1 MGNVIV
7 IVIVVLIVFFA
18 LRSTLKHFAGKGGCC
33 GGGSV
38 PKQKK
43 VIKSAKY
50 RKVMEIEGLHCEN
63 CKNSVEKAI
72 NSLEGAAAKV
82 NLKEQTAE
90 VVLEKDVADE
100 ILKAAVEK
108 AGFHVTAIRGLT

>member
-1 MGNVIV
+1 MTNAVI
-7 IVIVVLIVFFA
+7 IGIMIVVVFFA
-18 LRSTLKHFAGKGGCC
+18 LRTSLKHFKGQGGCC

-43 VIKSAKY
+43 VIKSVHY
-50 RKVMEIEGLHCEN
+50 RKLIEVEGLHCEN

-72 NSLEGAAAKV
+72 NALEGAAAKV

-90 VVLEKDVADE
+90 VVLEKNVADE
-100 ILKAAVEK
+100 VLKAAVEK
-108 AGFHVTAIRGLT
+108 AGFHVLAIRELA

>member
-1 MGNVIV
+1 MENVIIIV
-7 IVIVVLIVFFA
+7 ILIVVLFFA
-18 LRSTLKHFAGKGGCC
+18 LRSSLKHFAGKGGCC

-43 VIKSAKY
+43 VIQNVHY
-50 RKVMEIEGLHCEN
+50 RKLIQMEGLHCEN

-72 NSLEGAAAKV
+72 NSIEGAAAKV

-100 ILKAAVEK
+100 VLRAAVEK
-108 AGFHVTAIRGLT
+108 AGFQVTRIRSIA